1 MIKYYTRAC
10 NFIYGNL
17 AKSLIKKGKALP
29 LCGNNYIAFQNI
41 ELFKRKGNKIKN
53 RILSLKRFSEIE
65 QDREKSN
72 K

>member
-41 ELFKRKGNKIKN
+41 ELFKRKGRTRTI
-53 RILSLKRFSEIE
+53 KRFEFEIIE
-65 QDREKSN
+65 FKGF
-72 K
+72 